1 MKRGKI
7 LLAASDP
14 EIVDEISAQLSQ
26 LGLELLWAPA
36 GRDVIKSFIHQTP
49 DAVILRDMLPEFNG
63 WETARLIRAISDTP
77 IIFISDQ
84 SDRLSRNRA
93 LQLGDDYMTPPWQ
106 WERLPARLA
115 ALLRRATSH
124 QVILPDL
131 YDDGYLQI
139 DISGPLV
146 TRNGVPVPL
155 SDTEFKL
162 LSCFVRHPNR
172 ALTYGEILQSV
183 WGHGYLK
190 AKSDVSQY
198 VRNLRQ
204 KIELDPARPVYLH
217 SVRGI
222 GYRFMSRL

>member
-7 LLAASDP
+7 LLVDGNSAV
-14 EIVDEISAQLSQ
+14 IDEIKCQLSR
-26 LGLELLWAPA
+26 LGLELLWTAN
-36 GRDVIKSFIHQTP
+36 GREAIQSFIHYMP
-49 DAVILRDMLPEFNG
+49 DAVILRDILPDYNG
-63 WETARLIRAISDTP
+63 WETARLIRAISDAP
-77 IIFISDQ
+77 IVFISDQ

-115 ALLRRATSH
+115 ALLRRSPSH
-124 QVILPDL
+124 TPILPDL
-131 YDDGYLQI
+131 YDDGYLKV
-139 DISGPLV
+139 DISGHLV
-146 TRNGVPVPL
+146 TRDGGLVIL

-162 LSCFVRHPNR
+162 LSCFVRHPNH
-172 ALTYGEILQSV
+172 ALTYGAILQSV
-183 WGHGYLK
+183 WGHSYLK

-204 KIELDPARPVYLH
+204 KIEIDPARPVYLH

-222 GYRFMSRL
+222 GYRFLSRL

>member
-7 LLAASDP
+7 LLADSNPAV
-14 EIVDEISAQLSQ
+14 VDEIKAQLTR
-26 LGLELLWAPA
+26 LGLELLWSPT
-36 GRDVIKSFIHQTP
+36 GRDVIKSFIHHTP
-49 DAVILRDMLPEFNG
+49 DAVILRDTLPDFNG
-63 WETARLIRAISDTP
+63 WEAARLIRAISDTP

-115 ALLRRATSH
+115 ALLRRSTSH
-124 QVILPDL
+124 QPILPDL
-131 YDDGYLQI
+131 YDDGYLQV
-139 DISGPLV
+139 DISGHLV
-146 TRNGVPVPL
+146 TREGRPVTL

-183 WGHGYLK
+183 WGHSYLK

-204 KIELDPARPVYLH
+204 KIEIDPARPAYLH

-222 GYRFMSRL
+222 GYQFMSRL